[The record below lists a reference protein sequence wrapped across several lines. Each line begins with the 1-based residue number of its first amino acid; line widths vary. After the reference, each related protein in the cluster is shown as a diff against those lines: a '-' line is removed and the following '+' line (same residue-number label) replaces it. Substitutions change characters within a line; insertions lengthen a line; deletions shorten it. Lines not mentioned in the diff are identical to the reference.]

1 MYFFAIFYTFYCYL
15 LSINLNLKMSN
26 NDIQTCAFDS
36 NECNGKIN
44 IVGDK
49 VSIPST
55 NIELISCGIFLCMFH
70 YNKFILNEKYRLEK
84 FYKFVLIQNMK
95 SILIN
100 QINHLKNKILA

>member
-15 LSINLNLKMSN
+15 LNINLNLKMSN

-55 NIELISCGIFLCMFH
+55 NFMWNVSLYVSL
-70 YNKFILNEKYRLEK
+70 
-84 FYKFVLIQNMK
+84 
-95 SILIN
+95 
-100 QINHLKNKILA
+100 